1 MGHRLGID
9 EQWNIDER
17 HQYRHGQVFRFAG
30 HFYKNS
36 ILTKGYIEV
45 LHNLD
50 RLIWGGLEFSDWVI
64 GLK

>member
-50 RLIWGGLEFSDWVI
+50 RLKLGGLE
-64 GLK
+64 